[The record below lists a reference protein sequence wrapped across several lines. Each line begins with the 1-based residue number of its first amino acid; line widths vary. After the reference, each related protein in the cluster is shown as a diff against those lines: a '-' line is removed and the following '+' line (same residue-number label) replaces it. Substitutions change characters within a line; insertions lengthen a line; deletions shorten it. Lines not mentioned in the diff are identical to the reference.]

1 MTAAATQNLASPP
14 PSTFSPDSYPKRS
27 ALADWWDGTR
37 RIDIWWTLAW
47 FDIRLRYRR
56 SMLGPLWLTLS
67 MGAMIIGMGPLYSS
81 LFNNDLTTFFPY
93 LALGIIYWSLF
104 STIVT
109 DSCTTFV
116 NSSSYLKQAY
126 FPISLFVWRSMSRN
140 LIVFAHQIVLFL
152 PVAWWVNLEF
162 TSNAW
167 LVVPALVITLINA
180 HAIGIMLGLLC
191 TRFRD
196 VTQIVTSVMQ
206 VLMFL
211 TPVFWMASSLPT
223 RAKFMLW
230 NPLAQLLDLLRTPL
244 MGGTPAPEAW
254 LIIGGWTIFNIIV
267 ASWLFTKYRRRVIYW
282 L

>member
-1 MTAAATQNLASPP
+1 MTVAATKSLASPTP
-14 PSTFSPDSYPKRS
+14 PIVTQTSNPKRS
-27 ALADWWDGTR
+27 AWADWWDGTR

-47 FDIRLRYRR
+47 FDIVLRYRR

-67 MGAMIIGMGPLYSS
+67 MGALIAGMGPLYSS

-104 STIVT
+104 STIVS

-126 FPISLFVWRSMSRN
+126 FPISLFVWRSIARN

-152 PVAWWVNLEF
+152 PVAWWVNLHL

-167 LVVPALVITLINA
+167 LVVPALAITLVNA
-180 HAIGIMLGLLC
+180 HAIGLVLGLLC
-191 TRFRD
+191 TRYRD
-196 VTQIVTSVMQ
+196 VAQIVTSVMQ

-211 TPVFWMASSLPT
+211 TPVFWMTTSLPE
-223 RAKFMLW
+223 RAKYILW

-244 MGGTPAPEAW
+244 MGGIPSLETW
-254 LIIGGWTIFNIIV
+254 LIIAGWTAFNVI
-267 ASWLFTKYRRRVIYW
+267 AAGWLFAKYRRRVIYW